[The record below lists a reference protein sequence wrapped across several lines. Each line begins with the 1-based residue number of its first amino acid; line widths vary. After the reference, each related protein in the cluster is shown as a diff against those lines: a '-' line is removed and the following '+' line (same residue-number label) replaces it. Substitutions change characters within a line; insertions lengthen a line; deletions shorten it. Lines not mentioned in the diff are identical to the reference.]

1 MKTISSKLLSSAILF
16 ILSFAQVLSAQET
29 QVPFC
34 NDIMVIEAK
43 MGANVSRFM
52 NYKDFQ
58 QATLVKSADGLYLNV
73 VFKANGVFQFEK
85 VPITETEL
93 EQLCQEIK
101 VSSSLD
107 KEVYEEN
114 FSQEAR
120 RRLILAS
127 TSFSLGYYSWA
138 IPRTFKSDD
147 YKTYTASYML
157 IGGASFFIPLYAT
170 RDNPVTNSMTQGYA
184 MGAINGFVH
193 GLALQMMLWGDDG
206 NFEQILGFTSAF
218 SIAESLIGL
227 SIAKKNDYSWGK
239 SSLLGSAG
247 LWGAAAGAALPL
259 IILDSDEV
267 RLYGLTMLAGS
278 VGGIIGANY
287 LYNKQPTTHGDA
299 TIINTLGALGGY
311 WGATFGET
319 FNIDNERVSVGLALA
334 TASAGLTY
342 GFYKTKGYDYSR
354 QQGNLA
360 SLGGFAG
367 GLIGAG
373 IGVLV
378 EAEETGYLWLTALG
392 ATGGFFLSDYV
403 MKEVRKEKNLGASNL
418 SFQLNPMGLM
428 GAANSKYL
436 PKTNDPR
443 VGNTIANLSYT
454 F

>member
-1 MKTISSKLLSSAILF
+1 MKALNSKLLTLAILS
-16 ILSFAQVLSAQET
+16 ILSFAQVLYAQET

-34 NDIMVIEAK
+34 NNIMVIETK

-85 VPITETEL
+85 VLVTESEV
-93 EQLCQEIK
+93 EQICQEIK

-107 KEVYEEN
+107 KEVFDEN
-114 FSQEAR
+114 PSQEAR

-138 IPRTFKSDD
+138 IPTAFRSDD
-147 YKTYTASYML
+147 YKVYTASYML

-170 RDNPVTNSMTQGYA
+170 RNNPVTNAMTRGYA

-193 GLALQMMLWGDDG
+193 GVAVEMILRGDDS
-206 NFEQILGFTSAF
+206 NFENLLGFTSAF

-227 SIAKKNDYSWGK
+227 SIAKKKDYTWGK
-239 SSLLGSAG
+239 ASLVGSGG

-259 IILDSDEV
+259 ILFDSDEV
-267 RLYGLTMLAGS
+267 RLYGLTTLAGS

-287 LYNKQPTTHGDA
+287 LYNKHSTTHGDA
-299 TIINTLGALGGY
+299 TIINSMGALGTY
-311 WGATFGET
+311 WGVTFGET

-354 QQGNLA
+354 QQGNLT

-403 MKEVRKEKNLGASNL
+403 MREVRKEKSLGASNL

-436 PKTNDPR
+436 PKSNDPR